1 MIQRIQTIYLLLA
14 ILCMVISLFTPF
26 SCYYINEQEISLQAF
41 GINNNVNDVV
51 GRFPY
56 YVPIFASLGL
66 SVLGISKFKDRK
78 KQLLFGKINYL
89 VILLA
94 LTFIMIDI
102 TFIAEQLLLE
112 ENTIIYGIGAFLPVA
127 ALPFIFLANRAIKK
141 DEKLIKSL
149 DRLR

>member
-1 MIQRIQTIYLLLA
+1 MATA
-14 ILCMVISLFTPF
+14 LFTPF
-26 SCYYINEQEISLQAF
+26 SHYWYIVDKQVLSLDAF
-41 GINNNVNDVV
+41 GLNNDVNDIVV
-51 GRFPY
+51 RFPY

-66 SVLGISKFKDRK
+66 SMLTIAKFKDRK

-89 VILLA
+89 AILLSIV
-94 LTFIMIDI
+94 FIMMDV
-102 TFIAEQLLLE
+102 TFIAEQLSVQ
-112 ENTIIYGIGAFLPVA
+112 ENYYIGAFLPVA

>member
-14 ILCMVISLFTPF
+14 IICMVISLFIPF
-26 SCYYINEQEISLQAF
+26 SYYYINEQEISLNAF
-41 GINNNVNDVV
+41 GINNNVNDIV

-89 VILLA
+89 AILLSVV
-94 LTFIMIDI
+94 FIMMDVA
-102 TFIAEQLLLE
+102 FIAEQLSVQ
-112 ENTIIYGIGAFLPVA
+112 ENYVIGAFLPVA